1 MDPIILIIFLALV
14 GYALASAKMVNQ
26 GNVALVE
33 RLGRY
38 HRKLNPGLSFIV
50 PIIDQ
55 IVMEN
60 TTREQLLDIK
70 PQNVITKDGIYLEVD
85 AIVYWRIQDIEK
97 SFYAIDDLEQSLAN
111 IVTTTLRENIAQN
124 SLEDTNMSRDQID
137 KTILSVLNSI
147 TSTWGVEITRLDIQS
162 ITPPE
167 TVRKSME
174 EQQNAQIKKRAA
186 ILAAE
191 GEEEAAVKRAKGTKT
206 SIEIISEALRSHPE
220 SKDILRYL
228 VAQDYVD
235 ASEKLGASNNAKI
248 VFVDPANSTEMF
260 QELIS
265 DSVQENHSKNP
276 GNGNGN
282 GNGAN

>member
-111 IVTTTLRENIAQN
+111 IATTTLRENIAQN

-137 KTILSVLNSI
+137 RTILSVLNSI
-147 TSTWGVEITRLDIQS
+147 TVTWGVEITRLDIQS

-167 TVRKSME
+167 TVRRSME

-265 DSVQENHSKNP
+265 DSVQENHIKNP

>member
-1 MDPIILIIFLALV
+1 MDPIIFIIFLALV

-38 HRKLNPGLSFIV
+38 HRQLNPGLSFIV

-85 AIVYWRIQDIEK
+85 AILYWRIQDIKK

-111 IVTTTLRENIAQN
+111 IATTTLRENIAQN
-124 SLEDTNMSRDQID
+124 SLKDTNMSRAEMD
-137 KTILSVLNSI
+137 KIILVELNSI
-147 TSTWGVEITRLDIQS
+147 TSSWGVETIRLDIQS

-174 EQQNAQIKKRAA
+174 EQQNAQIKKQAV

-191 GEEEAAVKRAKGTKT
+191 GEEKAAERRATGTKR

-235 ASEKLGASNNAKI
+235 ASQKLGESNNAKI

-265 DSVQENHSKNP
+265 DSVEENYGKNP
-276 GNGNGN
+276 TNGNGN
-282 GNGAN
+282 GSN

>member
-111 IVTTTLRENIAQN
+111 IATTTLRENIAQN

-137 KTILSVLNSI
+137 RTILSVLNSI
-147 TSTWGVEITRLDIQS
+147 TVTWGVEITRLDIQS

-265 DSVQENHSKNP
+265 DSVQENHIKNP

>member
-85 AIVYWRIQDIEK
+85 AIVYWRIKDIEK
-97 SFYAIDDLEQSLAN
+97 SFYAIDDLE
-111 IVTTTLRENIAQN
+111 
-124 SLEDTNMSRDQID
+124 
-137 KTILSVLNSI
+137 
-147 TSTWGVEITRLDIQS
+147 
-162 ITPPE
+162 
-167 TVRKSME
+167 
-174 EQQNAQIKKRAA
+174 
-186 ILAAE
+186 
-191 GEEEAAVKRAKGTKT
+191 
-206 SIEIISEALRSHPE
+206 
-220 SKDILRYL
+220 
-228 VAQDYVD
+228 
-235 ASEKLGASNNAKI
+235 
-248 VFVDPANSTEMF
+248 
-260 QELIS
+260 
-265 DSVQENHSKNP
+265 
-276 GNGNGN
+276 
-282 GNGAN
+282 